1 MSPPP
6 GALFTNL
13 APTAIVLAS
22 YFCFVDVILISQCTY
37 YNTKNARLRRARHRR
52 PSHGESSA
60 TETEHS
66 PLLGH
71 ARSASATRRG
81 EPDRDAPKT
90 PAAAE
95 TAERR
100 AWLNN
105 ALALLAVWVVGGL
118 GWFVS
123 YKFGAWDVDVPA
135 GAPPAP
141 EEEPTYR
148 IGSVLG
154 YISAAFYLW

>member
-1 MSPPP
+1 M
-6 GALFTNL
+6 
-13 APTAIVLAS
+13 
-22 YFCFVDVILISQCTY
+22 ILITQCSY
-37 YNTKNARLRRARHRR
+37 YNAKNARLRGRGRGHRR
-52 PSHGESSA
+52 ASHGESSA

-66 PLLGH
+66 PLLGRQ
-71 ARSASATRRG
+71 RSASAGRRG

-90 PAAAE
+90 PAGGEASE
-95 TAERR
+95 SR

-105 ALALLAVWVVGGL
+105 ALALVAVWVVGGL

-123 YKFGAWDVDVPA
+123 YKFGAWDVDAPA

-141 EEEPTYR
+141 DDEPTYK

-154 YISAAFYLW
+154 YISAVFYLW

>member
-1 MSPPP
+1 MSPP

-22 YFCFVDVILISQCTY
+22 YFCLVDVVLISQCTY
-37 YNTKNARLRRARHRR
+37 YNTKNARLRRARRR

-66 PLLGH
+66 PLLAGRP
-71 ARSASATRRG
+71 RSASAGRRG

-90 PAAAE
+90 PTGGE
-95 TAERR
+95 TSEGR

-141 EEEPTYR
+141 EEEPTHR
-148 IGSVLG
+148 IGTVLG